1 MPLFLDVHSLGKF
14 SEDTLKKLQESSRD
28 EFGVKHINILYNP
41 SAGICFCIV
50 DAPNTDAVEKHHA
63 KLGVKCNWIT
73 QVKSIAENG

>member
-1 MPLFLDVHSLGKF
+1 MPLFLDVHSLGIF

-41 SAGICFCIV
+41 AADLWFCIV
-50 DAPNTDAVEKHHA
+50 DAPDRDAVEKYHA

-73 QVKSIAENG
+73 QVKSIAESG

>member
-28 EFGVKHINILYNP
+28 EFCVKHINILYNP
-41 SAGICFCIV
+41 AADLCFCMV
-50 DAPNTDAVEKHHA
+50 DAPDTDAVEKHHA

-73 QVKSIAENG
+73 QVKSISENG